1 MISNTFAAN
10 TIRLAKVT
18 YVHPEGQ
25 KLEVMFL
32 DTGDYGRDVQVM
44 SPYAGTDFGFTS
56 GIPSPEQ
63 EGHEPNKKTDPNE
76 RHIIA
81 VVATLQGRHICL
93 GFLFP
98 QVTHMAFTKDQ
109 DKNRMIERH
118 TSDFYRT
125 VNDAADMDMVHPALA
140 GDGMPKVFI
149 RVGTGPFPAVLA
161 GRDYDNRF
169 ALKRNLLQPAMIT
182 LASPFGI
189 LLAGGKETVA
199 VGVAASAASSV
210 ASGSSAMSG
219 TALMSETL
227 ALPAVDWIA
236 EAAMADAE
244 VPCVDEDNN
253 GICDDLE
260 KIQDEHT
267 NTFHLHGGGCN
278 LRTKKGRLNMTSF
291 VFKTKKATLSITEDQ
306 INAYVGGSSGIKIS
320 EDKIVLQMGDRKL
333 ELSEDGITL
342 NVGDTMLQLTD
353 YVITLIVGMTM
364 LKLTEAG
371 IITAGDMTTAGVH
384 TDANGTHGGEG
395 GGVHP

>member
-98 QVTHMAFTKDQ
+98 QVTHMAFTKAA
-109 DKNRMIERH
+109 DKNRLLERH
-118 TSDFYRT
+118 TSDWYRT
-125 VNDAADMDMVHPALA
+125 VDDMGNMDIVHPGFAL
-140 GDGMPKVFI
+140 GGVPLIFM
-149 RVGTGPFPAVLA
+149 RMGVGPLPAILT
-161 GRDYDNRF
+161 GRDYDKRF
-169 ALKRNLLQPAMIT
+169 ALKRNLLQQAMIT

-189 LLAGGKETVA
+189 LLAGGKETVT

-219 TALMSETL
+219 TALMSATM
-227 ALPAVDWIA
+227 PAVDWIA
-236 EAAMADAE
+236 EAALADAE
-244 VPCVDEDNN
+244 VPCVDENAN

-260 KIQDEHT
+260 TIREEYT
-267 NTFHLHGGGCN
+267 NTFIMNGSGCS
-278 LRTKKGRLNMTSF
+278 LRTKTGRVDMNVVDDKTSF
-291 VFKTKKATLSITEDQ
+291 VFSTEKATFSMYGDKIRL
-306 INAYVGGSSGIKIS
+306 YVGDSSGIQIK
-320 EDKIVLQMGDRKL
+320 EDKIVLQVGETKL
-333 ELSEDGITL
+333 ELTADGIYAT
-342 NVGDTMLQLTD
+342 GD
-353 YVITLIVGMTM
+353 
-364 LKLTEAG
+364 
-371 IITAGDMTTAGVH
+371 IIHTGDMETSGVH
-384 TDANGTHGGEG
+384 TDANGTHGQS
-395 GGVHP
+395 

>member
-109 DKNRMIERH
+109 DKNRLIERH

-125 VNDAADMDMVHPALA
+125 INDAADMDMVHP
-140 GDGMPKVFI
+140 GMAWI
-149 RVGTGPFPAVLA
+149 RMGIGPFPDNLE
-161 GRDYDNRF
+161 GRDYD
-169 ALKRNLLQPAMIT
+169 KRWKTKAGIPPLIT
-182 LASPFGI
+182 LASPLGVI
-189 LLAGGKETVA
+189 IAGGEEVVV
-199 VGVAASAASSV
+199 VGES
-210 ASGSSAMSG
+210 
-219 TALMSETL
+219 
-227 ALPAVDWIA
+227 
-236 EAAMADAE
+236 
-244 VPCVDEDNN
+244 
-253 GICDDLE
+253 
-260 KIQDEHT
+260 
-267 NTFHLHGGGCN
+267 
-278 LRTKKGRLNMTSF
+278 
-291 VFKTKKATLSITEDQ
+291 
-306 INAYVGGSSGIKIS
+306 
-320 EDKIVLQMGDRKL
+320 
-333 ELSEDGITL
+333 
-342 NVGDTMLQLTD
+342 
-353 YVITLIVGMTM
+353 
-364 LKLTEAG
+364 
-371 IITAGDMTTAGVH
+371 
-384 TDANGTHGGEG
+384 
-395 GGVHP
+395 